1 MCNEIFSDYNKVKIL
16 IYLKLKLKLKAYKV
30 IKALE

>member
-16 IYLKLKLKLKAYKV
+16 IYLKLKLKAYKV